1 MTRIYLFVP
10 DGDYM
15 TVDSVVVWLRVG
27 SAKREQTK
35 LSLLENYA
43 LDTGGFLRVRDE
55 DSRFWLDQRAQELFK
70 GSQVPSMHLHQ
81 AYMSIDQAY
90 RMTIDGTL
98 ENYVRQK
105 QFPKGTLQML
115 FHLDTNYMRRNQ
127 LKACNTTCPSGKR
140 KYLSHSLGYSSLV
153 VVSPLLLMVAVGLID
168 RLGMYIID
176 LLTK

>member
-1 MTRIYLFVP
+1 MTKIYLFVP
-10 DGDYM
+10 DGDCM
-15 TVDSVVVWLRVG
+15 TVDSVVIWLRVG

-35 LSLLENYA
+35 LCLLENYV
-43 LDTGGFLRVRDE
+43 LDTGGFLRVRDD
-55 DSRFWLDQRAQELFK
+55 DSRFWLDQHAKELFK

-81 AYMSIDQAY
+81 AMMSINQAY
-90 RMTIDGTL
+90 RMTIDGEL

-115 FHLDTNYMRRNQ
+115 FHLDTNYMRGKNRN
-127 LKACNTTCPSGKR
+127 ACNTTCPSGKR

>member
-10 DGDYM
+10 DGDCM
-15 TVDSVVVWLRVG
+15 TVNSVVVWLRVG

-35 LSLLENYA
+35 LCLLENYA
-43 LDTGGFLRVRDE
+43 LDTSGFLRVRDD
-55 DSRFWLDQRAQELFK
+55 DSRFWLESHAKELFN
-70 GSQVPSMHLHQ
+70 GSQVPLMHLRQ

-98 ENYVRQK
+98 ESYVRQK

-127 LKACNTTCPSGKR
+127 QMACNTTCPSGKR

-153 VVSPLLLMVAVGLID
+153 VVSPVLLMIAFGLID
-168 RLGMYIID
+168 RLGMYLID

>member
-10 DGDYM
+10 DGDCM
-15 TVDSVVVWLRVG
+15 AVDSVVIWLRVG

-43 LDTGGFLRVRDE
+43 LDTGGFLRVRDD
-55 DSRFWLDQRAQELFK
+55 DSRYWLDQHAKELFK
-70 GSQVPSMHLHQ
+70 GSQVPTMHLHQ
-81 AYMSIDQAY
+81 AMMSINQAY
-90 RMTIDGTL
+90 RMTIDGEL

-115 FHLDTNYMRRNQ
+115 FHLDTNYMRGKNRN
-127 LKACNTTCPSGKR
+127 ACNTTCPSGKR

-153 VVSPLLLMVAVGLID
+153 VVSPLLLMMAFGLID

>member
-10 DGDYM
+10 DGDCM
-15 TVDSVVVWLRVG
+15 TVDSVVIWLRVG

-35 LSLLENYA
+35 LSLLECYA
-43 LDTGGFLRVRDE
+43 LDTSGFLRVRDE
-55 DSRFWLDQRAQELFK
+55 DSQFWLESHARELFK
-70 GSQVPSMHLHQ
+70 GSQVPSMHLYQ

-90 RMTIDGTL
+90 RMTIDGEL
-98 ENYVRQK
+98 DNYVRQK
-105 QFPKGTLQML
+105 QFPRGTLQML
-115 FHLDTNYMRRNQ
+115 FHLDTNYMRRNHQ
-127 LKACNTTCPSGKR
+127 MACNTTCPSGKR

-153 VVSPLLLMVAVGLID
+153 VVSPILLMMAVGLID

>member
-10 DGDYM
+10 DGDCM
-15 TVDSVVVWLRVG
+15 TVDSVVIWLRVG

-43 LDTGGFLRVRDE
+43 LDTGGFLRVRD
-55 DSRFWLDQRAQELFK
+55 DDTRHWLDCRASSLFV
-70 GSQVPSMHLHQ
+70 GSQVPTMHLRQ
-81 AYMSIDQAY
+81 AIMSINQAY
-90 RMTIDGTL
+90 RMTIDGEL

-105 QFPKGTLQML
+105 QFPKGTMQML
-115 FHLDTNYMRRNQ
+115 FHLDTNYMRGKN
-127 LKACNTTCPSGKR
+127 LNACNTTCPSGKR